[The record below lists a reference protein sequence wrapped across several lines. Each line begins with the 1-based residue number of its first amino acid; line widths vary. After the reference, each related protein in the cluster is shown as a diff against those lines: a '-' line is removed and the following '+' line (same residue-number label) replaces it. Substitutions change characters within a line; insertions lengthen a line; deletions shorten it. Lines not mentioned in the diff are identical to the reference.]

1 MVPNLRYINLCDCD
15 TSRRVRL
22 RLTTPF
28 ESIITCKAITG
39 PLAGEYVEPE
49 MILFWKYCLKI
60 IEDVRF
66 IGLLFRY

>member
-1 MVPNLRYINLCDCD
+1 MVPNLHFIGLCDHGALGY
-15 TSRRVRL
+15 VKFY
-22 RLTTPF
+22 LTTPF
-28 ESIITCKAITG
+28 ESIITFKAITG

-49 MILFWKYCLKI
+49 MILFWKYCLEI